1 MNDLTSK
8 LTQVFTLLSLY
19 LKSLAS
25 LYDSDY
31 MSPSDLGT
39 KMYILE
45 ENTVVLVLLYHG
57 YKATRET
64 ERIIQTENKL
74 NWKSNTNTRK
84 DLQIL
89 LISSSIAVSFL
100 GLCCL
105 STWRLKIITI
115 KEQLLGARW
124 LSGRRK

>member
-57 YKATRET
+57 
-64 ERIIQTENKL
+64 
-74 NWKSNTNTRK
+74 
-84 DLQIL
+84 
-89 LISSSIAVSFL
+89 
-100 GLCCL
+100 
-105 STWRLKIITI
+105 
-115 KEQLLGARW
+115 
-124 LSGRRK
+124 